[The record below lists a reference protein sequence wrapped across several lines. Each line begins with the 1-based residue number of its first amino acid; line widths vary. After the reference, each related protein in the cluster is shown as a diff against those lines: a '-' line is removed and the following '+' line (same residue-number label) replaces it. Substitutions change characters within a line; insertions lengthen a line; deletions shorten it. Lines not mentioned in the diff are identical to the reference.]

1 MRRIML
7 TVAYDGTNYSGWQIQ
22 PNKETI
28 EGVLNRELSRLLREE
43 IKVVG
48 ASRTDSGVHAEGAVC
63 VFDTESKIPG
73 DKFSY
78 AINQTLPEDIRIR
91 NSKEVDITFH
101 PRRVNS
107 RKTYRYRIRHDEF
120 PNPLDARYAYHV
132 YTKLDIEAMRRAC
145 EFIKGKH
152 DFKSFCSVHTD
163 VDTTVRTV
171 YDVHIDVTPDKKL
184 LQMSGL
190 MKSRGVSESTATE
203 GFSDAKDL
211 TEGLRVS
218 TIDADVNSANASVTG
233 SDINSAR
240 TSVTGP
246 DMNRARSSVKIQPE
260 IIDIYVTG
268 NGFLYNMV
276 RIIAGT
282 LIEVGQGKIKPEEIP
297 AIIEACDREKAGPT
311 APAKGLTLIGYKMM

>member
-7 TVAYDGTNYSGWQIQ
+7 TVAFDGTNYSGWQIQ

-28 EGVLNRELSRLLREE
+28 EGVLNRELSRLLNEE

-91 NSKEVDITFH
+91 KSKEVDITFH

-120 PNPLDARYAYHV
+120 PNPLDARYSYHV

-171 YDVHIDVTPDKKL
+171 YDLHIDVTPDKKL

-190 MKSRGVSESTATE
+190 MKSAGESGAMRSGGE
-203 GFSDAKDL
+203 
-211 TEGLRVS
+211 
-218 TIDADVNSANASVTG
+218 SAAG
-233 SDINSAR
+233 RIR
-240 TSVTGP
+240 
-246 DMNRARSSVKIQPE
+246 PE

-311 APAKGLTLIGYKMM
+311 APAKGLTLIGYRMM

>member
-1 MRRIML
+1 ML
-7 TVAYDGTNYSGWQIQ
+7 TVAFDGTNYSGWQIQ

-28 EGVLNRELSRLLREE
+28 EGVLNRELSRLLNEE

-78 AINQTLPEDIRIR
+78 AINQKLPEDIRIR

-120 PNPLDARYAYHV
+120 PNPLDARYSYHV

-190 MKSRGVSESTATE
+190 MKSAGESGAMRSGGE
-203 GFSDAKDL
+203 
-211 TEGLRVS
+211 
-218 TIDADVNSANASVTG
+218 SAAG
-233 SDINSAR
+233 RIH
-240 TSVTGP
+240 
-246 DMNRARSSVKIQPE
+246 PE

-311 APAKGLTLIGYKMM
+311 APAKGLTLIGYRMM

>member
-7 TVAYDGTNYSGWQIQ
+7 TVAFDGTNYSGWQIQ

-28 EGVLNRELSRLLREE
+28 EGVLNRELSRLLNEE

-73 DKFSY
+73 DKCSY
-78 AINQTLPEDIRIR
+78 AINQKLPEDIRIR

-120 PNPLDARYAYHV
+120 PNPLDARYSYHV
-132 YTKLDIEAMRRAC
+132 YTKLDIEAMRKAC

-190 MKSRGVSESTATE
+190 MKSAGESGAMRSGGE
-203 GFSDAKDL
+203 
-211 TEGLRVS
+211 
-218 TIDADVNSANASVTG
+218 SAAG
-233 SDINSAR
+233 RIR
-240 TSVTGP
+240 
-246 DMNRARSSVKIQPE
+246 PE

-311 APAKGLTLIGYKMM
+311 APAKGLTLIGYRMM

>member
-7 TVAYDGTNYSGWQIQ
+7 TVAFDGTNYSGWQIQ

-28 EGVLNRELSRLLREE
+28 EGVLNRELSRLLNEE

-78 AINQTLPEDIRIR
+78 AINQKLPEDIRIR

-120 PNPLDARYAYHV
+120 PNPLDARYSYHV

-190 MKSRGVSESTATE
+190 MKSTGES
-203 GFSDAKDL
+203 
-211 TEGLRVS
+211 S
-218 TIDADVNSANASVTG
+218 TMRSGGESAAG
-233 SDINSAR
+233 RIR
-240 TSVTGP
+240 
-246 DMNRARSSVKIQPE
+246 PE

-311 APAKGLTLIGYKMM
+311 APAKGLTLIGYRMM

>member
-7 TVAYDGTNYSGWQIQ
+7 TVAFDGTNYSGWQIQ

-28 EGVLNRELSRLLREE
+28 EGVLNRELSRLLNEE

-78 AINQTLPEDIRIR
+78 AINQKLPEDIRIR

-120 PNPLDARYAYHV
+120 PNPLDARYSYHV

-190 MKSRGVSESTATE
+190 MKSAGESGAMRSGGE
-203 GFSDAKDL
+203 
-211 TEGLRVS
+211 
-218 TIDADVNSANASVTG
+218 SAAG
-233 SDINSAR
+233 RIR
-240 TSVTGP
+240 
-246 DMNRARSSVKIQPE
+246 PE

-282 LIEVGQGKIKPEEIP
+282 LIEVGHGKIKPEEIP

-311 APAKGLTLIGYKMM
+311 APAKGLTLIGYRMMREPDVK

>member
-7 TVAYDGTNYSGWQIQ
+7 TVAFDGTNYSGWQIQ

-28 EGVLNRELSRLLREE
+28 EGVLNRELSRLLNEE

-78 AINQTLPEDIRIR
+78 AINQKLPEDIRIR

-120 PNPLDARYAYHV
+120 PNPLDARYSYHV
-132 YTKLDIEAMRRAC
+132 YTKLDIEAMRKAC

-190 MKSRGVSESTATE
+190 MKSAGESGTMRSGGE
-203 GFSDAKDL
+203 
-211 TEGLRVS
+211 
-218 TIDADVNSANASVTG
+218 SAAG
-233 SDINSAR
+233 RIR
-240 TSVTGP
+240 
-246 DMNRARSSVKIQPE
+246 PE

>member
-1 MRRIML
+1 ML
-7 TVAYDGTNYSGWQIQ
+7 TVAFDGTNYSGWQIQ

-28 EGVLNRELSRLLREE
+28 EGVLNRELSRLLNEE

-78 AINQTLPEDIRIR
+78 AINQKLPEDIRIR
-91 NSKEVDITFH
+91 KSKEVDITFH

-120 PNPLDARYAYHV
+120 PNPLDARYSYHV
-132 YTKLDIEAMRRAC
+132 YTKLDIEAMRKAC

-190 MKSRGVSESTATE
+190 MKSAGESGAMRSGGE
-203 GFSDAKDL
+203 
-211 TEGLRVS
+211 
-218 TIDADVNSANASVTG
+218 SAAG
-233 SDINSAR
+233 RIR
-240 TSVTGP
+240 
-246 DMNRARSSVKIQPE
+246 PE

-311 APAKGLTLIGYKMM
+311 APAKGLTLIGYRMM

>member
-1 MRRIML
+1 ML
-7 TVAYDGTNYSGWQIQ
+7 TVAFDGTNYSGWQIQ

-28 EGVLNRELSRLLREE
+28 EGVLNRELSRLLNEE

-78 AINQTLPEDIRIR
+78 AINQKLPEDIRIR

-120 PNPLDARYAYHV
+120 PNPLDARYSYHV

-171 YDVHIDVTPDKKL
+171 YDVHIDVTPDKRL

-190 MKSRGVSESTATE
+190 MKSVGESGAMRSGGE
-203 GFSDAKDL
+203 
-211 TEGLRVS
+211 
-218 TIDADVNSANASVTG
+218 SAAG
-233 SDINSAR
+233 RIR
-240 TSVTGP
+240 
-246 DMNRARSSVKIQPE
+246 PE

-282 LIEVGQGKIKPEEIP
+282 LIEVGKSKTCLKRD
-297 AIIEACDREKAGPT
+297 ARFYSAG
-311 APAKGLTLIGYKMM
+311 APARSRDCAHFLEESIRICFLWS

>member
-7 TVAYDGTNYSGWQIQ
+7 TVAFDGTNYSGWQIQ

-28 EGVLNRELSRLLREE
+28 EGVLNRELSRLLNEE
-43 IKVVG
+43 IKVIG

-78 AINQTLPEDIRIR
+78 AINQKLPEDIRIR

-120 PNPLDARYAYHV
+120 PNPLDARYSYHV

-190 MKSRGVSESTATE
+190 MKSAGE
-203 GFSDAKDL
+203 SDAMRSGG
-211 TEGLRVS
+211 E
-218 TIDADVNSANASVTG
+218 SAAG
-233 SDINSAR
+233 RIR
-240 TSVTGP
+240 
-246 DMNRARSSVKIQPE
+246 PE

-311 APAKGLTLIGYKMM
+311 APAKGLTLIGYRMM

>member
-1 MRRIML
+1 ML
-7 TVAYDGTNYSGWQIQ
+7 TVAFDGTDYSGWQIQ

-28 EGVLNRELSRLLREE
+28 EGVLNRELSRLLNEE

-63 VFDTESKIPG
+63 VFDTESKIPS

-78 AINQTLPEDIRIR
+78 AINQKLPEDIRVR

-120 PNPLDARYAYHV
+120 PNPLDARYTYHV

-190 MKSRGVSESTATE
+190 MKSAGESGAMRSGGE
-203 GFSDAKDL
+203 
-211 TEGLRVS
+211 
-218 TIDADVNSANASVTG
+218 SAAG
-233 SDINSAR
+233 RIR
-240 TSVTGP
+240 
-246 DMNRARSSVKIQPE
+246 PE

-311 APAKGLTLIGYKMM
+311 APAKGLTLIGYRMM

>member
-7 TVAYDGTNYSGWQIQ
+7 TVAFDGTNYSGWQIQ

-28 EGVLNRELSRLLREE
+28 EGVLNRELSRLLNEE

-78 AINQTLPEDIRIR
+78 AINQKLPEDIRIR

-120 PNPLDARYAYHV
+120 PNPLDARYSYHV

-190 MKSRGVSESTATE
+190 MKSAGERGAMRSGGESAA
-203 GFSDAKDL
+203 G
-211 TEGLRVS
+211 R
-218 TIDADVNSANASVTG
+218 I
-233 SDINSAR
+233 R
-240 TSVTGP
+240 
-246 DMNRARSSVKIQPE
+246 PE

-311 APAKGLTLIGYKMM
+311 APAKGLTLIGYRMM

>member
-7 TVAYDGTNYSGWQIQ
+7 TVAFDGTNYSGWQIQ

-28 EGVLNRELSRLLREE
+28 EGVLNRELSRLLNEE

-78 AINQTLPEDIRIR
+78 AINQKLPEDIRIR

-120 PNPLDARYAYHV
+120 PNPLDARYSYHV

-190 MKSRGVSESTATE
+190 MKSAGESGAMRSGGE
-203 GFSDAKDL
+203 
-211 TEGLRVS
+211 
-218 TIDADVNSANASVTG
+218 SAAG
-233 SDINSAR
+233 RIR
-240 TSVTGP
+240 
-246 DMNRARSSVKIQPE
+246 PE

-282 LIEVGQGKIKPEEIP
+282 LIEVGHGKIKPEEIP

-311 APAKGLTLIGYKMM
+311 APAKGLTLIGYRMM

>member
-7 TVAYDGTNYSGWQIQ
+7 TVAFDGTNYSGWQIQ

-28 EGVLNRELSRLLREE
+28 EGVLNRELSRLLNEE
-43 IKVVG
+43 IKVIG

-78 AINQTLPEDIRIR
+78 AINQKLPEDIRIR

-120 PNPLDARYAYHV
+120 PNPLDARYSYHV

-190 MKSRGVSESTATE
+190 MKSAGESGTMRSGGE
-203 GFSDAKDL
+203 
-211 TEGLRVS
+211 
-218 TIDADVNSANASVTG
+218 SAAG
-233 SDINSAR
+233 RIR
-240 TSVTGP
+240 
-246 DMNRARSSVKIQPE
+246 PE

-311 APAKGLTLIGYKMM
+311 APAKGLTLIGYRMM

>member
-1 MRRIML
+1 ML
-7 TVAYDGTNYSGWQIQ
+7 TIAYDGTNYSGWQIQ

-78 AINQTLPEDIRIR
+78 AINQTLPEDIRVR

-132 YTKLDIEAMRRAC
+132 YTRLDIEAMRRAC

-203 GFSDAKDL
+203 GLSDAKVL
-211 TEGLRVS
+211 TECLRAS
-218 TIDADVNSANASVTG
+218 TVDADVNSANAYAAG
-233 SDINSAR
+233 SDMNSAR
-240 TSVTGP
+240 
-246 DMNRARSSVKIQPE
+246 NSVKIRPE

-282 LIEVGQGKIKPEEIP
+282 LIEVGQGKIKPEDIP

-311 APAKGLTLIGYKMM
+311 APSKGLTLIGYKMM

>member
-1 MRRIML
+1 ML
-7 TVAYDGTNYSGWQIQ
+7 TVAFDGTNYSGWQIQ

-28 EGVLNRELSRLLREE
+28 EGVLNRELSRLLNEE

-78 AINQTLPEDIRIR
+78 AINQKLPEDIRIR
-91 NSKEVDITFH
+91 SSKEVDITFH

-120 PNPLDARYAYHV
+120 PNPLDARYTYHV

-190 MKSRGVSESTATE
+190 MKSAGESGAMRSGGE
-203 GFSDAKDL
+203 
-211 TEGLRVS
+211 
-218 TIDADVNSANASVTG
+218 SAAG
-233 SDINSAR
+233 RIR
-240 TSVTGP
+240 
-246 DMNRARSSVKIQPE
+246 PE

-282 LIEVGQGKIKPEEIP
+282 LIEVGHGKIKPEEIP

-311 APAKGLTLIGYKMM
+311 APAKGLTLIGYKMMREPDVK

>member
-1 MRRIML
+1 ML
-7 TVAYDGTNYSGWQIQ
+7 TVAFDGTNYSGWQIQ

-28 EGVLNRELSRLLREE
+28 EGVLNRELSRLLNEE

-78 AINQTLPEDIRIR
+78 AINQKLPEDIRIR
-91 NSKEVDITFH
+91 KSKEVDITFH

-120 PNPLDARYAYHV
+120 PNPLDARYSYHV

-190 MKSRGVSESTATE
+190 MKSSGESGDMRSGGE
-203 GFSDAKDL
+203 
-211 TEGLRVS
+211 
-218 TIDADVNSANASVTG
+218 SAAG
-233 SDINSAR
+233 RIR
-240 TSVTGP
+240 
-246 DMNRARSSVKIQPE
+246 PE

-311 APAKGLTLIGYKMM
+311 APAKGLTLIGYRMM

>member
-7 TVAYDGTNYSGWQIQ
+7 TVAFDGTNYSGWQIQ

-28 EGVLNRELSRLLREE
+28 EGVLNRELSRLLNEE

-120 PNPLDARYAYHV
+120 PNPLDARYTYHV
-132 YTKLDIEAMRRAC
+132 YTKLDIEAMRKAC

-190 MKSRGVSESTATE
+190 MKSAGESGAMRSGGE
-203 GFSDAKDL
+203 
-211 TEGLRVS
+211 
-218 TIDADVNSANASVTG
+218 SAAG
-233 SDINSAR
+233 RIR
-240 TSVTGP
+240 
-246 DMNRARSSVKIQPE
+246 PE

-311 APAKGLTLIGYKMM
+311 APAKGLTLIGYKMMREPDVK

>member
-7 TVAYDGTNYSGWQIQ
+7 TVAFDGTNYSGWQIQ

-28 EGVLNRELSRLLREE
+28 EGVLNRELSRLLNEE

-120 PNPLDARYAYHV
+120 PNPLDARYSYHV

-190 MKSRGVSESTATE
+190 MKSAGESGAMRSGGE
-203 GFSDAKDL
+203 
-211 TEGLRVS
+211 
-218 TIDADVNSANASVTG
+218 SAAG
-233 SDINSAR
+233 RIR
-240 TSVTGP
+240 
-246 DMNRARSSVKIQPE
+246 PE

-297 AIIEACDREKAGPT
+297 AIIEACDRKKAGPT
-311 APAKGLTLIGYKMM
+311 APAKGLTLIGYRMM

>member
-7 TVAYDGTNYSGWQIQ
+7 TVAFDGTNYSGWQIQ

-28 EGVLNRELSRLLREE
+28 EGVLNRELSRLLNEE

-120 PNPLDARYAYHV
+120 PNPLDARYSYHV

-190 MKSRGVSESTATE
+190 MKSAGESGAMRSGGE
-203 GFSDAKDL
+203 
-211 TEGLRVS
+211 
-218 TIDADVNSANASVTG
+218 SAAG
-233 SDINSAR
+233 RIR
-240 TSVTGP
+240 
-246 DMNRARSSVKIQPE
+246 PE

-282 LIEVGQGKIKPEEIP
+282 LIEVGQGKTKPEEIP

-311 APAKGLTLIGYKMM
+311 APAKGLTLIGYRMM

>member
-7 TVAYDGTNYSGWQIQ
+7 TVAFDGTNYSGWQIQ

-28 EGVLNRELSRLLREE
+28 EGVLNRELSRLLNEE
-43 IKVVG
+43 IKVIG

-78 AINQTLPEDIRIR
+78 AINQKLPEDIRIR

-120 PNPLDARYAYHV
+120 PNPLDARYSYHV

-190 MKSRGVSESTATE
+190 MKSAGESGAMRSGGE
-203 GFSDAKDL
+203 
-211 TEGLRVS
+211 
-218 TIDADVNSANASVTG
+218 SAAG
-233 SDINSAR
+233 RIR
-240 TSVTGP
+240 
-246 DMNRARSSVKIQPE
+246 PE

-311 APAKGLTLIGYKMM
+311 APSKGLTLIGYRMM

>member
-7 TVAYDGTNYSGWQIQ
+7 TVAFDGTNYSGWQIQ

-28 EGVLNRELSRLLREE
+28 EGVLNRELSRLLNEE

-78 AINQTLPEDIRIR
+78 AINQKLPEDIRIR

-120 PNPLDARYAYHV
+120 PNPLDARYSYHV

-171 YDVHIDVTPDKKL
+171 YDVHIDVTPDKKF

-190 MKSRGVSESTATE
+190 MKSAGESGAMRSGGE
-203 GFSDAKDL
+203 
-211 TEGLRVS
+211 
-218 TIDADVNSANASVTG
+218 SAAG
-233 SDINSAR
+233 RIR
-240 TSVTGP
+240 
-246 DMNRARSSVKIQPE
+246 PE

-311 APAKGLTLIGYKMM
+311 APAKGLTLIGYRMM

>member
-1 MRRIML
+1 ML
-7 TVAYDGTNYSGWQIQ
+7 TVAFDGTDYAGWQIQ

-28 EGVLNRELSRLLREE
+28 EGVLNRELSNLLKEE
-43 IKVVG
+43 IKVIG

-63 VFDTESKIPG
+63 VFDTESRIPG
-73 DKFSY
+73 EKYSY
-78 AINQTLPEDIRIR
+78 ALNQTLPEDIRIR

-120 PNPLDARYAYHV
+120 PNPIDSRYSHHV
-132 YTKLDIEAMRRAC
+132 YTKLDLNAMAKAC
-145 EFIKGKH
+145 EYFVGKH
-152 DFKSFCSVHTD
+152 DFKSFCSTHTD
-163 VDTTVRTV
+163 VETTERTI
-171 YDVHIDVTPDKKL
+171 YDLHIDVTPDKKL

-190 MKSRGVSESTATE
+190 MKTSGVNGSASRTLVANDECESEGA
-203 GFSDAKDL
+203 G
-211 TEGLRVS
+211 
-218 TIDADVNSANASVTG
+218 
-233 SDINSAR
+233 
-240 TSVTGP
+240 
-246 DMNRARSSVKIQPE
+246 RALSGKYTPE

-297 AIIEACDREKAGPT
+297 NIIAKCDREAAGQT
-311 APAKGLTLIGYKMM
+311 APAKGLTLMGYRMS

>member
-1 MRRIML
+1 ML
-7 TVAYDGTNYSGWQIQ
+7 TVAFDGTNYSGWQIQ

-28 EGVLNRELSRLLREE
+28 EGVLNRELSRLLNEE

-48 ASRTDSGVHAEGAVC
+48 ASRTDSGVHAEDAVC

-78 AINQTLPEDIRIR
+78 AINQKLPEDIRIR
-91 NSKEVDITFH
+91 KSKEVDITFH

-120 PNPLDARYAYHV
+120 PNPLDARYSYHV
-132 YTKLDIEAMRRAC
+132 YTKLDIEAMRRAR

-190 MKSRGVSESTATE
+190 MKSAGESGAMRSGGE
-203 GFSDAKDL
+203 
-211 TEGLRVS
+211 
-218 TIDADVNSANASVTG
+218 SAAG
-233 SDINSAR
+233 RIR
-240 TSVTGP
+240 
-246 DMNRARSSVKIQPE
+246 PE

-311 APAKGLTLIGYKMM
+311 APAKGLTLIGYRMM

>member
-7 TVAYDGTNYSGWQIQ
+7 TVAFDGTNYSGWQIQ

-28 EGVLNRELSRLLREE
+28 EGVLNRELSRLLNEE

-120 PNPLDARYAYHV
+120 PNPLDARYSYHV

-190 MKSRGVSESTATE
+190 MKSTGES
-203 GFSDAKDL
+203 
-211 TEGLRVS
+211 S
-218 TIDADVNSANASVTG
+218 TMRSGGESAAG
-233 SDINSAR
+233 RIR
-240 TSVTGP
+240 
-246 DMNRARSSVKIQPE
+246 PE

-311 APAKGLTLIGYKMM
+311 APAKGLTLIGYRMM

>member
-7 TVAYDGTNYSGWQIQ
+7 TVAFDGTNYSGWQIQ

-28 EGVLNRELSRLLREE
+28 EGVLNRELSRLLNEE

-91 NSKEVDITFH
+91 SSKEVDITFH

-120 PNPLDARYAYHV
+120 PNPLDARYSYHV

-190 MKSRGVSESTATE
+190 MKSAGESGAMRSGGE
-203 GFSDAKDL
+203 
-211 TEGLRVS
+211 
-218 TIDADVNSANASVTG
+218 SAAG
-233 SDINSAR
+233 RIR
-240 TSVTGP
+240 
-246 DMNRARSSVKIQPE
+246 PE

-311 APAKGLTLIGYKMM
+311 APAKGLTLIGYRMM